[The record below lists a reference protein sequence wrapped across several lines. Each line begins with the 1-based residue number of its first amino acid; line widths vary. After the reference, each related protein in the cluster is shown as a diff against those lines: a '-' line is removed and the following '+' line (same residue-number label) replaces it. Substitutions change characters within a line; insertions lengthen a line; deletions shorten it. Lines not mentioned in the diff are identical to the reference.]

1 MNGRHNIRV
10 SALCLADDI
19 CIPIAFEG
27 DTEAAEYLVRTIL
40 SRDDIIVEK
49 VETQKRTGSI
59 ASRSAVLDILAH
71 DGNGNIIDIEIQ
83 RAFHGWDDLAG
94 RAESYASLL
103 LLSTLEKGTEYRNA
117 KEAII
122 ILIMDS
128 DTVGDGRP
136 TYSYRMRDAEGHGLK
151 GSRMTIVLANG
162 SYRDTIETE
171 ISRLYSDLYE
181 TELEK
186 MRSPEMRKC
195 LGRVKGEGGMLSTER
210 GYSVIERIKAEGRN
224 EGILIGERKGIE
236 KGRMEAALKMIA
248 MGFPSSTIADIT
260 ELPAVEIEKLK
271 DDPFCAEHN
280 GTVPASR

>member
-10 SALCLADDI
+10 SDLCLADDI

-27 DTEAAEYLVRTIL
+27 DTEAAQYIVRTIL

-117 KEAII
+117 KEVII

-171 ISRLYSDLYE
+171 ISRLYRDLYE
-181 TELEK
+181 TDPGK
-186 MRSPEMRKC
+186 IMRPEMRKC

-224 EGILIGERKGIE
+224 EGILIGERKGLEKGIE
-236 KGRMEAALKMIA
+236 KGRMEAAAKMLA
-248 MGFPSSTIADIT
+248 TGFPLSTIADIT
-260 ELPAVEIEKLK
+260 ELSTGEIEKLRK
-271 DDPFCAEHN
+271 DI
-280 GTVPASR
+280 

>member
-83 RAFHGWDDLAG
+83 RVFHGWDDLAG

-117 KEAII
+117 KEVII

-186 MRSPEMRKC
+186 VRRPEMRKC
-195 LGRVKGEGGMLSTER
+195 LGRVKGEDGMLSTER

-224 EGILIGERKGIE
+224 EGRNEGKR
-236 KGRMEAALKMIA
+236 EAAVKMIA
-248 MGFPSSTIADIT
+248 AGFPSSIISSITDI
-260 ELPAVEIEKLK
+260 PIGEIEKLRK
-271 DDPFCAEHN
+271 N
-280 GTVPASR
+280 R

>member
-1 MNGRHNIRV
+1 MSGSHNIRV

-117 KEAII
+117 KEVII

-162 SYRDTIETE
+162 SYRDSIETE
-171 ISRLYSDLYE
+171 ISRLYRDLHE
-181 TELEK
+181 TDPGK
-186 MRSPEMRKC
+186 IRRPEMRKC
-195 LGRVKGEGGMLSTER
+195 LGRVKGEDGMLSTER
-210 GYSVIERIKAEGRN
+210 GYSVIERIKAEGRD
-224 EGILIGERKGIE
+224 EGILIGERKGLEKGIE
-236 KGRMEAALKMIA
+236 KGRMEDSAKMLAA
-248 MGFPSSTIADIT
+248 GFPLSTIADIT
-260 ELPAVEIEKLK
+260 ELSTGEIEKLRK
-271 DDPFCAEHN
+271 DI
-280 GTVPASR
+280 

>member
-1 MNGRHNIRV
+1 M
-10 SALCLADDI
+10 
-19 CIPIAFEG
+19 
-27 DTEAAEYLVRTIL
+27 
-40 SRDDIIVEK
+40 
-49 VETQKRTGSI
+49 
-59 ASRSAVLDILAH
+59 
-71 DGNGNIIDIEIQ
+71 
-83 RAFHGWDDLAG
+83 
-94 RAESYASLL
+94 
-103 LLSTLEKGTEYRNA
+103 
-117 KEAII
+117 II

-171 ISRLYSDLYE
+171 ISRLYRDLYE
-181 TELEK
+181 TDPGK
-186 MRSPEMRKC
+186 IMRPEMRKC

-260 ELPAVEIEKLK
+260 EIPIGEIEKLRK
-271 DDPFCAEHN
+271 N
-280 GTVPASR
+280 R

>member
-1 MNGRHNIRV
+1 MSGRHNIRV
-10 SALCLADDI
+10 SDLCLADDI

-27 DTEAAEYLVRTIL
+27 DTEAAQYIVRTIL
-40 SRDDIIVEK
+40 SRDDITVEK
-49 VETQKRTGSI
+49 VETQKRIESI

-83 RAFHGWDDLAG
+83 RAFHGWDDLAD

-117 KEAII
+117 KEVII
-122 ILIMDS
+122 IFIMDS

-151 GSRMTIVLANG
+151 ESRMTIVLANG

-171 ISRLYSDLYE
+171 ISRLYRDLYE
-181 TELEK
+181 TDPGK
-186 MRSPEMRKC
+186 IRRPEMRKC

-210 GYSVIERIKAEGRN
+210 GYSVIERIKAEGRD
-224 EGILIGERKGIE
+224 EGILIGERKGLEKGIE
-236 KGRMEAALKMIA
+236 KGRMEDAAKMLA
-248 MGFPSSTIADIT
+248 AGFPLSTIADIT
-260 ELPAVEIEKLK
+260 ELSIGEIEKLRK
-271 DDPFCAEHN
+271 DI
-280 GTVPASR
+280 